1 MNINQDNT
9 SCTPNKLWST
19 PLGHPPTTS
28 PTITDDLLI
37 IPTHQPSS
45 ASQTAVLHALNLSDG
60 SPHWQQSFDHARI
73 TSLLPLPYKQSD
85 APPLPLSSA
94 PLLLLTLTS
103 TDLMRGQG
111 ALIVLDAAGQERARW
126 SPGVQRVSAPAVS
139 GDAACLTADTH
150 SLILLDLPACQ
161 EQARVPLE
169 ATASLSAPALV
180 DGVAYIPCRGPH
192 LLAVPL
198 SPRHGGDTRGGWRF
212 ESPDTAAWLD
222 KTPVPV
228 GDRLFTVLST
238 GAALALRT
246 ADGAPVWRVDVG
258 PTGKHLSTPATD
270 GQRLYIGARDG
281 LHVLNLADGREAWAF
296 STSRRIEAA
305 PVVTG
310 GVVYAACHDHR
321 AYALDAATG
330 RELWRCELGQRRI
343 EHSPALVI
351 CDETPCLLVA
361 DRAGDLTAIARP
373 LSAQEHEA
381 AAHWAE
387 AASAYAAL
395 GQPARAAQLLEEHDE
410 PLKAA
415 QLWQTAGEPERAA
428 AQYEAAGAWQPAAD
442 LWAVLDRPLKRA
454 AALEAHARALEE
466 TTCSA
471 GECAPAWE
479 IAAQAFEAG
488 GNIERAAACRIKLAR
503 CLELPIIT
511 VDVQLDKGLMLDA
524 WSLLRFIV
532 RNEGYG
538 PARNLV
544 IRASGD
550 QFKGQVMRTQR
561 IVTLRAGL
569 AHTAVL
575 DVCPREPGDSVPLR
589 VRAEYQDRA
598 GELCFHEDT
607 IYIAVARTQATRRE
621 GQIVNLFLS
630 GSGSAVVGDGA
641 IVAGAGGVAVGRD
654 VGRDIAIEHTDDAHT
669 PAAPASS
676 QKSVTMPGGKM
687 IKILFLAANPTDTAR
702 LRLGEESRAIDQAL
716 RQTEFRDKFDI
727 EQHWAVRAADL
738 QGYLLRHQPD
748 IVHFSGHGG
757 SSSEIILE
765 DNAGNSHPV
774 SIRAL
779 STLFSVLKDNVRC
792 VVLNAC
798 FSEQQARAIAAHIDC
813 VVGMSTAIG
822 DAAAISFAAAFYQA
836 LGYGRDVK
844 TAFDLGCVQ
853 IDLANLDEQEIPQ
866 LLTVKADP
874 GKILFVHQART

>member
-1 MNINQDNT
+1 MNTNHNNT
-9 SCTPNKLWST
+9 SFTPNKLWST
-19 PLGHPPTTS
+19 PLGHPPTAS
-28 PTITDDLLI
+28 PTTTGDLLL
-37 IPTHQPSS
+37 IPTHQPNS
-45 ASQTAVLHALNLSDG
+45 ASQTAALHALDLSDG
-60 SPHWQQSFDHARI
+60 SPRWQQSFDHAMI
-73 TSLLPLPYKQSD
+73 TGLLPLPHKQSD

-103 TDLMRGQG
+103 TNVIHGQG
-111 ALIVLDAAGQERARW
+111 ALLALDAAGQEHARW

-139 GDAACLTADTH
+139 GDVVCLTADAR
-150 SLILLDLPACQ
+150 SLILLDLPTCQ
-161 EQARVPLE
+161 EQARIPLE
-169 ATASLSAPALV
+169 TTASLSAPALA
-180 DGVAYIPCRGPH
+180 GGIAYIPCRGPH

-198 SPRHGGDTRGGWRF
+198 PPQYGGDARGGWRF

-222 KTPVPV
+222 KTPVLV
-228 GDRLFTVLST
+228 GDHLFTVLSI
-238 GAALALRT
+238 GAALTLCT
-246 ADGAPVWRVDVG
+246 GDGAQVWRVDLG
-258 PTGKHLSTPATD
+258 PGGKRVSAPTTD
-270 GQRLYIGARDG
+270 GQHLYIGARDG
-281 LHVLNLADGREAWAF
+281 LHALNLADGREAWAF
-296 STSRRIEAA
+296 PTSRRIEAA

-310 GVVYAACHDHR
+310 GVVYVACHDHH

-330 RELWRCELGQRRI
+330 RELWRYELGQRRI
-343 EHSPALVI
+343 EHSPVLAT
-351 CDETPCLLVA
+351 CGETPCLLVA
-361 DRAGDLTAIARP
+361 DRSGALTAIARP

-381 AAHWAE
+381 AAHWTE

-395 GQPARAAQLLEEHDE
+395 GQPARAAQLLEAHGE

-428 AQYEAAGAWQPAAD
+428 QQYEAAEAWQQAAQ
-442 LWAVLDRPLKRA
+442 LWAALDRPLKRA

-471 GECAPAWE
+471 DKCAQAWE
-479 IAAQAFEAG
+479 IAAQTFDAG
-488 GNIERAAACRIKLAR
+488 GNIERAAACRIELAR

-511 VDVQLDKGLMLDA
+511 VDVQLDNGLVLDA

-550 QFKGQVMRTQR
+550 QFKGQVMHTQR
-561 IVTLRAGL
+561 IVTLRADREY
-569 AHTAVL
+569 AAVL

-589 VRAEYQDRA
+589 VRAEYHDRA

-607 IYIAVARTQATRRE
+607 IYIAVARTAATRGE
-621 GQIVNLFLS
+621 GQVINVFVS
-630 GSGSAVVGDGA
+630 GSGAAAVGTGA
-641 IVAGAGGVAVGRD
+641 VVAGAGGVAVGRD
-654 VGRDIAIEHTDDAHT
+654 AGGDIAIEHTDDAHSPT
-669 PAAPASS
+669 TAKSS
-676 QKSVTMPGGKM
+676 HESVSTSGGEM
-687 IKILFLAANPTDTAR
+687 IKILFLAANPTDTTR

-716 RQTEFRDKFDI
+716 RQAEFRDKFDI

-738 QGYLLRHQPD
+738 QGYLLRHQPH

-757 SSSEIILE
+757 PSSEIILE

-774 SIRAL
+774 SVRAL

-798 FSEQQARAIAAHIDC
+798 FSEQQARAIAQHIDC
-813 VVGMSTAIG
+813 VIGMSTAIG
-822 DAAAISFAAAFYQA
+822 DAAAISFATAFYQA

-853 IDLANLDEQEIPQ
+853 IDLANLEEQDTPQ

-874 GKILFVHQART
+874 SKIQFVRND